1 MPIDAATALADLDRL
16 IETIGTVQTEDAAQP
31 SQTRQKP
38 IDFGRFGRCL
48 DDADMPSSN
57 HSPLKGNGNSDFGRF
72 GRRKSENDYTDTDLA
87 DSGDCEAP
95 REGGEYARTRVYD
108 ENIVQIVQ
116 IVQSPFPDSDLGIGR
131 CLDDGIA
138 VVQNPPWLY
147 SADPASPPG
156 DVPPGR
162 WRQFLMDA
170 RAFAGS
176 QWAEQAA
183 ALGWTEDD
191 LYGAD
196 DAAPFARRDKAGLLR
211 LLNGNRLI
219 AISEDAAVIETRNG
233 ARQTYRRRRR

>member
-1 MPIDAATALADLDRL
+1 M
-16 IETIGTVQTEDAAQP
+16 
-31 SQTRQKP
+31 
-38 IDFGRFGRCL
+38 
-48 DDADMPSSN
+48 
-57 HSPLKGNGNSDFGRF
+57 
-72 GRRKSENDYTDTDLA
+72 
-87 DSGDCEAP
+87 
-95 REGGEYARTRVYD
+95 
-108 ENIVQIVQ
+108 
-116 IVQSPFPDSDLGIGR
+116 
-131 CLDDGIA
+131 DDGIA

-219 AISEDAAVIETRNG
+219 AISEDAAVIETRTG